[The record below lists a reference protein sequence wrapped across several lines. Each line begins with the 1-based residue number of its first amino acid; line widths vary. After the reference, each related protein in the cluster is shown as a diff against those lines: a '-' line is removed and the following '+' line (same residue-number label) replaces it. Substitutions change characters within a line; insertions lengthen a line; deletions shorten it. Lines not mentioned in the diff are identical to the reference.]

1 MEIGPRHVRGLPAP
15 PRRPVLRDK
24 IALAGP
30 EKPDC
35 ASATSLLLYSRD
47 GAGPPERVKAG
58 QGLTGSARAPGAV
71 PDGVRD
77 SFTPWSPLQS
87 SPRACGSVGIARRP
101 HAWVPELPCGDEM
114 TWLGP
119 GGRIAHRQAKARR
132 LRPAGLCSERNLT
145 PFVSGFSGGRV
156 KQHPIANPNRH
167 GGEAFG
173 VRTTW
178 GWVQ

>member
-1 MEIGPRHVRGLPAP
+1 MHVGAADTEMEIGPRHVRGLPAP

-101 HAWVPELPCGDEM
+101 RAWVLELLCGVGKVAWRGRTDSPP
-114 TWLGP
+114 TSQGTSLATGRPLFGAKPHTICVWVLGGQGETTP
-119 GGRIAHRQAKARR
+119 YRQ
-132 LRPAGLCSERNLT
+132 S
-145 PFVSGFSGGRV
+145 
-156 KQHPIANPNRH
+156 Q
-167 GGEAFG
+167 
-173 VRTTW
+173 
-178 GWVQ
+178 

>member
-1 MEIGPRHVRGLPAP
+1 MACLRRCGVTEIFQLAFPS
-15 PRRPVLRDK
+15 VLQ
-24 IALAGP
+24 A
-30 EKPDC
+30 
-35 ASATSLLLYSRD
+35 
-47 GAGPPERVKAG
+47 
-58 QGLTGSARAPGAV
+58 ARKFP
-71 PDGVRD
+71 
-77 SFTPWSPLQS
+77 QS

-101 HAWVPELPCGDEM
+101 RAWVLELPCGDEM
-114 TWLGP
+114 TWLGG

>member
-1 MEIGPRHVRGLPAP
+1 MEIGPLHVRGLPAP

-77 SFTPWSPLQS
+77 SFTL
-87 SPRACGSVGIARRP
+87 SVA
-101 HAWVPELPCGDEM
+101 A
-114 TWLGP
+114 T
-119 GGRIAHRQAKARR
+119 KF
-132 LRPAGLCSERNLT
+132 PAGLWLC
-145 PFVSGFSGGRV
+145 
-156 KQHPIANPNRH
+156 
-167 GGEAFG
+167 
-173 VRTTW
+173 
-178 GWVQ
+178 

>member
-1 MEIGPRHVRGLPAP
+1 MHVGAADTEMEIGPRHVRGLPAP

-101 HAWVPELPCGDEM
+101 RAWVLELPCGVGKLA
-114 TWLGP
+114 WF
-119 GGRIAHRQAKARR
+119 GRTDSPSNRPRQVTARK
-132 LRPAGLCSERNLT
+132 LAGLCSERNLT
-145 PFVSGFSGGRV
+145 PLVSGFSGG
-156 KQHPIANPNRH
+156 
-167 GGEAFG
+167 E
-173 VRTTW
+173 TTPYR
-178 GWVQ
+178 QSQ